1 MEVNIEYIGVEPTK
15 SDKVLIDDFI
25 TQLKKNYP
33 LKGDIDILFQNKRTG
48 EMTTGSST
56 NKNKLKIL
64 VKDRLNR
71 DVLRTLAHEWS
82 HEYQKTILK
91 RKKGKDI
98 GGKNEDDASAKAS
111 QEIKKFEKSNKE
123 MEKIIYKSF

>member
-33 LKGDIDILFQNKRTG
+33 LKGDVDILFQNKRTG
-48 EMTTGSST
+48 EMTTGSRT
-56 NKNKLKIL
+56 NKHKLKIL
-64 VKDRLNR
+64 VKGRLNR

-82 HEYQKTILK
+82 HEYQRTILK

-98 GGKNEDDASAKAS
+98 GGKNEDDASAQAS
-111 QEIKKFEKSNKE
+111 RNQKV
-123 MEKIIYKSF
+123 